1 MQKEI
6 LIDASQQ
13 KQTRVAIKSDSG
25 VEEYEYENEQKKQL
39 KGNIYLGRVSRIEP
53 SLQAAFVDFGNER
66 HGFLAFND
74 IQTQYYQIP
83 LSDKEAI
90 LREEEEVR
98 KQLLEETKDLSPN
111 EINNAGEEE
120 NPEES
125 IESSEDENEGEGE
138 GEREGENSNEKNE
151 NEEQSEIASSD
162 EFVNS
167 ESEYE
172 KKMSD
177 IRARRKFKRYRIQE
191 VIKPGQVILLQIV
204 KEERGK
210 KGAALTTFLSL
221 AGKYIVLMPNTAKG
235 GGISKKIFNSQDRK
249 SIRGIINQLEIP
261 ETMGLIVRTAGAKKT
276 QNEIKNDLDVL
287 IQVWEEIRQK
297 TITSNAP
304 TLIHEEGDVIYRT
317 IRDFFSNDITEV
329 IIDGEAGYDKAKK
342 YAGIIA
348 KEQVKKIKK
357 YRGKVPL
364 FHSKGIEKYL
374 NDIFE
379 PRITLKSGG
388 YLIINQTEA
397 LVAIDINSGKSTKER
412 NIEKTA
418 LTTNIESATEI
429 ARQAKLRDLSGLIV
443 IDFIDMENYSNRR
456 LVEKKLKESLRTDK
470 ARVQVG
476 KISSFGLLEM
486 TRQRLRES
494 SIQWRTILSV
504 ESFSQKIL
512 KLIEEKIFSLPKVK
526 TVSVDLP
533 KKIIDYI
540 KINMHEEVSFFEK
553 KFKFKIDFVINADF
567 LSGDYKIV
575 FKNVKNIE
583 IEEIKNEPETS
594 VEESVRPTRIV
605 LEESDDSES
614 TEKKPFHKKKFF
626 NKKRKFFKK
635 RGFKKESGNDK
646 EVASDKEVSGGK
658 EVA

>member
-111 EINNAGEEE
+111 EINNADGEE

-138 GEREGENSNEKNE
+138 GENSNEKNE

-162 EFVNS
+162 KFVNS

-172 KKMSD
+172 KKISD

-276 QNEIKNDLDVL
+276 QNEIKNDLDIL

-418 LTTNIESATEI
+418 LTTNIESAMEI
-429 ARQAKLRDLSGLIV
+429 ARQAKLRDLAGLIV

-540 KINMHEEVSFFEK
+540 KTNMYEEVSFFEK
-553 KFKFKIDFVINADF
+553 KFKFKVDFVINADF

-583 IEEIKNEPETS
+583 IEEIKNEPETF
-594 VEESVRPTRIV
+594 VEESVRPARIV
-605 LEESDDSES
+605 LEESEDSES

-635 RGFKKESGNDK
+635 RGFKNEPGNDK
-646 EVASDKEVSGGK
+646 EVTNDKEASGGK